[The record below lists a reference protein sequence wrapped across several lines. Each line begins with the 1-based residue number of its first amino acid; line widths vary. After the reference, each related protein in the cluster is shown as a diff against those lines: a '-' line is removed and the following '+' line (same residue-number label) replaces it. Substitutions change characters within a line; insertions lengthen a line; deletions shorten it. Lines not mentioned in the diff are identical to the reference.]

1 MKPCRGQARFW
12 SSASLPLT
20 RAART
25 AAVGGAGA
33 NSQMQSPRFHQQAC
47 ANQARPQGNPESS
60 ARPSQ
65 RNWLELTRCAGVDHK
80 KAYAHAQRLT
90 WTAFDFAGL
99 AALLANS
106 SAGCSSG
113 GRQAS
118 GCMRMKPFRLYSTHP
133 DSGHWTT
140 VRNRFIGWKGASWT
154 HLTDSTFAWAISM
167 LVGIGDAP
175 ASCKGLPT

>member
-20 RAART
+20 RAAQT

-80 KAYAHAQRLT
+80 KAFAHAQRLT
-90 WTAFDFAGL
+90 WTAFDFSGL
-99 AALLANS
+99 AALITNS

-113 GRQAS
+113 GRQAT
-118 GCMRMKPFRLYSTHP
+118 GCMRMKPFRFSSMHP
-133 DSGHWTT
+133 GSGDCG
-140 VRNRFIGWKGASWT
+140 RPSG
-154 HLTDSTFAWAISM
+154 TDLLAGKAQAGPHPSDACSAIPRS
-167 LVGIGDAP
+167 LGIGDALV
-175 ASCKGLPT
+175 SSKGLPT